1 MGGRC
6 LQPPLPSWWACICMY
21 KNHPRHL
28 YWFPVAS
35 ITLPSIWWLKTR
47 KNYSLIILEPR
58 SLESSFWQGHAYS
71 EGSRGDSV
79 PCSSSFWWLQTLFGF
94 WLHHSDLCCHLHTAP
109 SSLFIFFS
117 VWNSLWLC
125 LISTLVMVFK
135 VYLDKDNQVNLLILW
150 FLITYKKIIFSNEV
164 TFTCSRDYNLIS
176 LGGYFST

>member
-94 WLHHSDLCCHLHTAP
+94 WLHHSDRSEKIKIL
-109 SSLFIFFS
+109 
-117 VWNSLWLC
+117 
-125 LISTLVMVFK
+125 LISPLASFQPLWCCLPIGSAPQLPDFVAYQIENASGFVF
-135 VYLDKDNQVNLLILW
+135 
-150 FLITYKKIIFSNEV
+150 F
-164 TFTCSRDYNLIS
+164 
-176 LGGYFST
+176 